1 MAKSILN
8 LLMWHPEKKLST
20 CKITYIHRG
29 SPYNLKTVPGSKI
42 KKIEKGFLVL
52 KEDIQI
58 PYHRI
63 IKIECPD
70 KLIWKKCVSKS
81 NS

>member
-1 MAKSILN
+1 MARKILN
-8 LLMWHPEKKLST
+8 QLLWHPEMKLAS

-29 SPYNLKTVPGSKI
+29 SSQNLKTITGSQI
-42 KKIEKGFLVL
+42 KKIEKGFLIL
-52 KEDIQI
+52 EEDVQI

-70 KLIWKKCVSKS
+70 ILIWKKKISKDK
-81 NS
+81 